1 MSFLNKKKVLIPTLV
16 AGFLFVAVS
25 FQNDFFA
32 LAKQIEIFTNLYKI
46 VNQNYVDETNPG
58 NLMDVAIKSM
68 LSELDPYTVYFDE
81 QDVLKFKIN
90 NTGEYTGIGAII
102 TRKDDK
108 IILKEVYEN
117 MPADKGGFKAGDV
130 ITQIGD
136 VSLKDFK
143 EDASQLLKGAKNTK
157 IDIVYFRQGIE
168 KKGQIILDE
177 VEIKAVPYY
186 KLLSDK
192 TGYIVLQ
199 KFNEK
204 ASAETKAAL
213 LALKEQGATKII
225 LDLRDNPGGLLHEAV
240 NICNLFVPKEE
251 IITTTKSQNK
261 AHNHIYKT
269 KNEPVDT
276 EIPLAIIVND
286 RSASASE
293 IVSGALQD
301 LDRAVIVGN
310 RSFGKGLVQRP
321 FNLTYGTQVKVTIS
335 KYYTPSGRCI
345 QATDYSK
352 KDANGKAIK
361 TSEKEYNA
369 FKTKGGR
376 IVYDGGGVLPDV
388 EIADMKKSATSL
400 SIANSDAIFEFA
412 NVLYYKNPNAKSA
425 SNISEAEYNE
435 FKAFLKKEK
444 VEINSNTDKSLKTLL
459 EAAKKD
465 KIDTDLQLEIKQ
477 LEAAIEKTKDK
488 ELDKNKEEIKRLLL
502 QELLLRYGYRNAFY
516 DYVSTKY
523 SDVIK
528 AQQILNNPTE
538 YKQILKK

>member
-261 AHNHIYKT
+261 THNHIYKT

-412 NVLYYKNPNAKSA
+412 NVLYYRNPNAKSA
-425 SNISEAEYNE
+425 NNISESEYNE

-465 KIDTDLQLEIKQ
+465 KIDADLQLEIKQ

-502 QELLLRYGYRNAFY
+502 QELLLRYGYRKAFY

-523 SDVIK
+523 SDVLK